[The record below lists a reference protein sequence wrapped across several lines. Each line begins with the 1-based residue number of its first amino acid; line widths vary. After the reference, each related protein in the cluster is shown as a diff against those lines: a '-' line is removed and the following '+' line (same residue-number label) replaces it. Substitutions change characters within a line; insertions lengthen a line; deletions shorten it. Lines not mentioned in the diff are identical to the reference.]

1 MDNEPLSSQ
10 RAERPIAP
18 LADQLTRA
26 PGFKK
31 LLIVVHDLAM
41 TALAVILA
49 LSLRFEGE
57 MFAERIR
64 ALGPVLP
71 VYVALAG
78 VVYTFFHL
86 YRGKWRFASMPDL
99 VTIAKAV
106 GLLCLVIVVVEAIA
120 VRLFGMPYFLGRR
133 LLILYWLVQCTL
145 LGAPRLIYRYLK
157 DRYRYTTDARKEAVF
172 ALLLGRGNE
181 VEPVVRALES
191 SREARVVPVAILSP
205 RGGDLGQSIRGV
217 PVEGTLDALED
228 AVLQARVSGT
238 PIRRLIATP
247 SALER
252 DPEELSRR
260 ATRLGLALS
269 RFQRVGEPGA
279 AIAKIEIEDLLSRP
293 PVDIEPGMLARA
305 VRGKCVLVTGGGGS
319 IGAELCRRAV
329 SLEAA
334 RLVIVENA
342 EPALYAILD
351 SLSTM
356 RGRSVISGHLADI
369 RDPER
374 LSALMRDVKPDVVFH
389 AAALKQVPYLEQ
401 DWDEGIKTNV
411 FGSIN
416 VADAAIAASV
426 PIVVMISTDKA
437 VKPVSVL
444 GATKRLAERAM
455 EARDAVHGG
464 KPEGTRLISVR
475 FGNVLGS
482 SGSVIP
488 LFRTQIARGGP
499 VTVTDPDMVRYFMT
513 IEEAAD
519 LVIVASGHARQDRA
533 EDRVAV
539 YVLRMGQPVRIMDLA
554 ERMIRLAGFEPR
566 RDIPIRVVGPRPG
579 ERINEQLFDEGE
591 SLRETGIE
599 GVMAARTEKPGLD
612 EISSIALGLRAAIVT
627 GSRAQAETLLRQAVP
642 DFSPDDALPQQ
653 PARPDAPAEPVT
665 SPKPAK
671 RPARKPKA

>member
-1 MDNEPLSSQ
+1 LAEP
-10 RAERPIAP
+10 
-18 LADQLTRA
+18 LTRA

-31 LLIVVHDLAM
+31 LLIVIHDLAM
-41 TALAVILA
+41 TALAVVLA
-49 LSLRFEGE
+49 ISLRFEGE
-57 MFAERIR
+57 MFAERIT
-64 ALGPVLP
+64 AVLPVLP
-71 VYVALAG
+71 LYLGLAG

-106 GLLCLVIVVVEAIA
+106 GLLCLAIVVIEAIA
-120 VRLFGMPYFLGRR
+120 VRVLGMPYFLGRR
-133 LLILYWLVQCTL
+133 LLILYWLMQCTL

-157 DRYRYTTDARKEAVF
+157 DRYSYSGDARKEAVF

-205 RGGDLGQSIRGV
+205 RSGDLGQSIRGV
-217 PVEGTLDALED
+217 PVDGTLDALEE
-228 AVLQARVSGT
+228 AVVQARVSGT
-238 PIRRLIATP
+238 PIRRLIVTP

-269 RFQRVGEPGA
+269 RFQHLGQPGA
-279 AIAKIEIEDLLSRP
+279 AIEDIEIEDLLSRP
-293 PVDIEPGMLARA
+293 PVDIEPDRLAKA
-305 VRGKCVLVTGGGGS
+305 VHGKCVLVTGGGGS
-319 IGAELCRRAV
+319 IGSELCRRAV
-329 SLEAA
+329 SLGAA
-334 RLVIVENA
+334 HLVIIENA

-356 RGRSVISGHLADI
+356 RGQCRVTGHIADI

-374 LSALMRDVKPDVVFH
+374 LATLMRDLKPDVVFH
-389 AAALKQVPYLEQ
+389 AAALKQVPYLER

-416 VADAAIAASV
+416 VADAAIAAAV

-444 GATKRLAERAM
+444 GATKRFAERSM

-488 LFRTQIARGGP
+488 LFRAQIARGGP
-499 VTVTDPDMVRYFMT
+499 VTVTDPEMVRYFMT

-519 LVIVASGHARQDRA
+519 LVIVASGHATQDRQ

-566 RDIPIRVVGPRPG
+566 QDIPIRVVGARPG
-579 ERINEQLFDEGE
+579 ERINEQLFNDGE

-612 EISSIALGLRAAIVT
+612 EISHIALGLRAAIAT
-627 GSRAQAETLLRQAVP
+627 GNWPQAETLLRQAVP
-642 DFSPDDALPQQ
+642 DFNPDDALPQQ
-653 PARPDAPAEPVT
+653 PATPDEPAEPAP
-665 SPKPAK
+665 SPKPAT
-671 RPARKPKA
+671 RRARKPKA